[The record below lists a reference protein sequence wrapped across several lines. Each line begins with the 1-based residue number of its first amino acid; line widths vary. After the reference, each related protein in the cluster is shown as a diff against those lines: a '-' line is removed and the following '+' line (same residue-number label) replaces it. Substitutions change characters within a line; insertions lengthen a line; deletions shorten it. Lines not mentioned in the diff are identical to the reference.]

1 MLVYYLLSRLAFSAL
16 EMSANSREDCINL
29 LTHYLGFWRLLLG
42 KQYMEMKILHHK
54 LLANLTEEYA
64 SKQQAAKLETAS
76 ESTAVISR
84 I

>member
-1 MLVYYLLSRLAFSAL
+1 MLLYYPLSGLAFSAL

-29 LTHYLGFWRLLLG
+29 LTHYLGFWRLLPG

-54 LLANLTEEYA
+54 LLANLTEESA
-64 SKQQAAKLETAS
+64 SKQQAEKLETES
-76 ESTAVISR
+76 ESTAVISK